1 MAERFRVLHR
11 VLALAASVLLHGSGS
26 AAAQVDTRSSV
37 LSVPGE
43 QTMELEEVEVI
54 GKKLHQLQSELIE
67 TQDRFYALYNK
78 LNTNDDFD
86 IHCTMHAP
94 IGTRIEKRQCRLEFL
109 REATAAEG
117 QNFFL
122 GRGATAGISPQ
133 TLWFTREDEYR
144 KTNPEL
150 MELAEEWQRRQ
161 TRYENA
167 RKERLQGRLVLFE

>member
-1 MAERFRVLHR
+1 M
-11 VLALAASVLLHGSGS
+11 
-26 AAAQVDTRSSV
+26 
-37 LSVPGE
+37 SVPGE

-54 GKKLHQLQSELIE
+54 GKKLHQLQSELVE

-144 KTNPEL
+144 KTIKAVLETHPEL
-150 MELAEEWQRRQ
+150 IELAEEWQRRQ

-167 RKERLQGRLVLFE
+167 RKERLEGRLVLFE